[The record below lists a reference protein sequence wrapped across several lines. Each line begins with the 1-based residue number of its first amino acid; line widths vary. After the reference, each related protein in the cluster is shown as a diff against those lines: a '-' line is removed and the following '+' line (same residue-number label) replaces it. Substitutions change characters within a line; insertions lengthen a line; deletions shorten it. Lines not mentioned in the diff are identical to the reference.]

1 MNVTPYVSQ
10 GACNLST
17 TLTELELAMR
27 WTMSPKTLQRW
38 RATHRG
44 PEYLKL
50 GKKIQYPLAVIEDYE
65 NQARTNIAFSGDDEI
80 LLYLQQ
86 TGQADLD
93 QIRAACLGG
102 KKSHS
107 QIQSHLY
114 RLTRCTPAQVKA
126 TMRAQDPDSPV
137 MTVFYS
143 LCPCDEQ

>member
-1 MNVTPYVSQ
+1 
-10 GACNLST
+10 LST

-27 WTMSPKTLQRW
+27 WTMSPKTLQSW
-38 RATHRG
+38 RAKHRG

-65 NQARTNIAFSGDDEI
+65 NQARTNIAFSGADEI

-102 KKSHS
+102 HKSRI
-107 QIQSHLY
+107 QIQNHLY
-114 RLTRCTPAQVKA
+114 RLTQCTPPQVKA
-126 TMRAQDPDSPV
+126 SMVAQDPDSPV
-137 MTVFYS
+137 MTVIYS
-143 LCPCDEQ
+143 LCPDDAQ